1 MCTHIYSSLDE
12 PHKFYPFKLYERQ
25 IMETRKE
32 IYTFMEVNEAMT
44 RT

>member
-1 MCTHIYSSLDE
+1 MCMHTYSSLDE
-12 PHKFYPFKLYERQ
+12 PHKFHPFKLYERQ

-32 IYTFMEVNEAMT
+32 IYTFVELNEAMT